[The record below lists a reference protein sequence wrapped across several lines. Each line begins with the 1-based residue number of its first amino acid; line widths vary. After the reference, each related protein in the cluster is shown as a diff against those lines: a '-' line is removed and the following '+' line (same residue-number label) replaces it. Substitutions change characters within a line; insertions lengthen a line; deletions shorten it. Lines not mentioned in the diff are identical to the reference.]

1 MSRIVYVVA
10 ASAGLVL
17 VATGSARSAE
27 LLGGVAQEQYKA
39 DLERTDVDDLSD
51 YVVHHASTAGTLEWS
66 PNENLKLDLTMG
78 TVTSTLEDTVGGVRT
93 TWGSEGGF
101 YMQTGVSIETELIA
115 GGGLILDLSYTLGRT
130 EWEYGTESGDY
141 DFNRWC
147 FQVGY
152 VFGDDPDRARPYVAL
167 GYNTYEAK
175 LSGLSSGTRELEY
188 DKRFSLVGGVR
199 SRSGTFAGVVEATFI
214 SELGVRLALMFGF

>member
-17 VATGSARSAE
+17 VAAGPARPAE

-39 DLERTDVDDLSD
+39 DLERADVDDLRG

-78 TVTSTLEDTVGGVRT
+78 TVTSTLEETAGGVRT
-93 TWGSEGGF
+93 TWGGEGGF
-101 YMQTGVSIETELIA
+101 YMQTGVAIETELAA
-115 GGGLILDLSYTLGRT
+115 GGGLLLDLSYSFGRT
-130 EWEYGTESGDY
+130 EWQDGALSGDY
-141 DFNRWC
+141 DFDRWR

-152 VFGDDPDRARPYVAL
+152 AFGDDPERARPYVSV
-167 GYNTYEAK
+167 GYNTYEAE
-175 LSGLSSGTRELEY
+175 LSGTGWKRELEY
-188 DKRFSLVGGVR
+188 DKRFCLVGGIR
-199 SRSGTFAGVVEATFI
+199 ARSGTFAGVVEATFI